1 MVKRLLVAAGAALLT
16 SGAEAAPDW
25 WSDNHDWFKPGGY
38 GCVVS
43 ANRGYD
49 FDSDSGVNWR
59 DEDGKIPFRTV
70 NLEISADG
78 RMKVAPVTDKWM
90 EANPIQYGADT
101 TVEASM
107 STWKFELN
115 DDFTLIGVSTV
126 NNDTSQLML
135 GFIADCYELN

>member
-25 WSDNHDWFKPGGY
+25 WPDNYDWFKPGGY

-43 ANRGYD
+43 ANRLFD
-49 FDSDSGVNWR
+49 FDSDRAQKWV
-59 DEDGKIPFRTV
+59 DEDGKVPFRTV

-78 RMKVAPVTDKWM
+78 RMKVAPVTDEWM

-101 TVEASM
+101 TVLASVL
-107 STWKFELN
+107 SWNFELN
-115 DDFTLIGVSTV
+115 DDFTLMGVITN
-126 NNDTSQLML
+126 NNDTHQKMA